1 MIKRNYSFALF
12 TICLFLFRT
21 IAVSATEEPSTDDP
35 LYPFHPSVIVKLTSS
50 NLPIVMID
58 LDERM
63 ADKSADKRVSASM
76 KIIWH
81 ENGEI
86 NTTEETEHINYD
98 GKVGIKY
105 RGNSSYQ
112 LSDKK
117 PFALRIQDE
126 KGKKKKASILGM
138 GEDEDWALLA
148 PYSDRTLFRDVLL
161 FEMMRGTLEYVPTG
175 KHCELILN
183 GIYQGVYIMTA
194 RVRQGPH
201 RINIKA
207 PTADLGDGLTGGY
220 HLEIDR
226 MDDPGFFGV
235 VSPRDLWGN
244 PIGRKTYYQYKYP
257 DEEDLSRAQ
266 KNYIQSQVQKMENAA
281 AGIHFKDP
289 EKGFRAYIDEV
300 SAYDYIIAQEITKNS
315 DAYRLSTPIY
325 KYPNSIDP
333 RFKFSI
339 WDFNISM
346 GNNLNNQAWGTD
358 GWVFN
363 TNRFEEEAC
372 LVPWFFKRMLQD
384 EAFQKGLKERW
395 AVHRDTRLSN
405 ENISNLMDSL
415 TYLLLDAQER
425 NFTAWDRWGRYVWP
439 NYFIP
444 DSWADELIFLHE
456 WLTKR
461 IAWIDSQWLEEK
473 PNLLPNGGFESALIK
488 KPNRPDLVWLSE
500 WTDTDSIA
508 QLTRETQI
516 EGEFSLLM
524 QGEGSIS
531 QMITELAPDVYK
543 LYAWVKSTPETKAKM
558 YLKYFNQDKEEVI
571 LEVPVKNEINYWHE
585 IAIDFLEL
593 ETNTI
598 EVGFV
603 NEGMSEDSK
612 IWIDN
617 VSFTRKDQASS
628 TQRLNVEESSFSVF
642 VDKATQKITIQL
654 SKEESG
660 KVLEIF
666 DLTGKAVYTTPV
678 KEQTIVVNKALIPH
692 QIYIIKIGDS
702 SRKVVL

>member
-1 MIKRNYSFALF
+1 MKKGNYSFS
-12 TICLFLFRT
+12 LFLFCLLLFKT
-21 IAVSATEEPSTDDP
+21 ATVFATEEPSTEDP
-35 LYPFHPSVIVKLTSS
+35 LYPFHPSAIVELTSS

-81 ENGEI
+81 EDGQENRIED
-86 NTTEETEHINYD
+86 TEHFNYD

-105 RGNSSYQ
+105 RGNSSYL

-126 KGKKKKASILGM
+126 NEKKKKASILGM

-148 PYSDRTLFRDVLL
+148 PYSDRTLFRDVLV
-161 FEMMRGTLEYVPTG
+161 FELMRGTMEYVPTG

-183 GIYQGVYIMTA
+183 GIYQGVYIMAA

-201 RINIKA
+201 RININA
-207 PTADLGDGLTGGY
+207 PTTDSGDGLTGGY

-226 MDDPGFFGV
+226 MDDPGFFGE
-235 VSPRDLWGN
+235 VSPCDLWGN
-244 PIGRKTYYQYKYP
+244 PIGRMTYFQYKYP
-257 DEEDLSRAQ
+257 DEEDLSSAQ
-266 KNYIQSQVQKMENAA
+266 KSYIQSQVKRMENAT

-289 EKGFRAYIDEV
+289 TKGFRAYIDEV
-300 SAYDYIIAQEITKNS
+300 SAYDYIIAQEFTKNS

-346 GNNLNNQAWGTD
+346 GNNLNNQTWGTD

-363 TNRFEEEAC
+363 NNRFETESC

-384 EAFQKGLKERW
+384 EDFQEGLRERW
-395 AVHRDTRLSN
+395 AMFRQTRLSD
-405 ENISNLMDSL
+405 ENISNCIDSL
-415 TYLLLDAQER
+415 TCLLTEAQER

-444 DSWADELIFLHE
+444 DSWEDELGFLNE
-456 WLTKR
+456 WLMR
-461 IAWIDSQWLEEK
+461 RVNWIDSQWLEAK
-473 PNLLPNGGFESALIK
+473 PNLLPNGGFESSLIK
-488 KPNRPDLVWLSE
+488 KPNRPDLIWLSE
-500 WTDTDSIA
+500 WTDNDSIA
-508 QLTRETQI
+508 KLTRETAI

-524 QGEGSIS
+524 KGKGSIS
-531 QMITELAPDVYK
+531 QIITELEPDEYK
-543 LYAWVKSTPETKAKM
+543 LYAWVRTSPETEAKM
-558 YLKYFNQDKEEVI
+558 YLKYVNDNKEEVI
-571 LEVPVKNEINYWHE
+571 LEVPIQSGKNYWHE
-585 IAIDFLEL
+585 VAIDSLYL
-593 ETNTI
+593 DRKTI

-603 NEGMSEDSK
+603 NEGESEDAK
-612 IWIDN
+612 LWIDDA
-617 VSFTRKDQASS
+617 SFMRKDQATSR
-628 TQRLNVEESSFSVF
+628 QRINTAEPSFSVYM
-642 VDKATQKITIQL
+642 DKTTQKITVQL
-654 SKEESG
+654 TEKDSRKL
-660 KVLEIF
+660 LELF
-666 DLTGKAVYTTPV
+666 DITGKTIYTAPIKGMTMVIEKAITPNQV
-678 KEQTIVVNKALIPH
+678 
-692 QIYIIKIGDS
+692 YIIRIGDS
-702 SRKVVL
+702 SQKVIL